1 MDLSRFGSA
10 PPWSLGVEEE
20 LMLVDAETL
29 EPARD
34 GFSRV
39 FGEATER
46 IKPELFESFVEIT
59 TTVVETPEEAEAELR
74 SLRHEAAERA
84 AAHGLAVLATG
95 SHPTARGR
103 VPLVPVER
111 YRRLKAKLGPQLYRQ
126 HVCGLHVHVSVPDP
140 DTCLRAFEGVVPRLP
155 GLLAASAN
163 SPFWDGAESGWRS
176 IRSQILLEMPTGG
189 PPPRAAELGRLAGRD
204 PRRQQAPPLGRLAA
218 AGVRNARGA
227 RCSTSRPRYGGR
239 PSSPPRCS
247 GWCARPRSSDGEPFD
262 RDEYAAQ
269 RDAAGPRGRRARGRA
284 PARARAGGCRPGDR
298 RPDARLTAMATQ
310 TETIQVGGVRC
321 ERCVMRLAHALEG
334 HEGLE
339 GANANLMGQ
348 VTLAWDD
355 EQTSREA
362 IVERLAKAGFP
373 ELAAV

>member
-1 MDLSRFGSA
+1 MDLSRFGAA

-59 TTVVETPEEAEAELR
+59 TPVVSTTEEAERELR
-74 SLRHEAAERA
+74 ALRHEVAERA

-103 VPLVPVER
+103 VPIVPVQR
-111 YRRLKAKLGPQLYRQ
+111 YRKLMAQLGPRLYRQ

-140 DTCLRAFEGVVPRLP
+140 DSCLRAFEGVVPALP

-163 SPFWDGAESGWRS
+163 SPFWDGVESGRRS

-189 PPPRAAELGRLAGRD
+189 TPPLLRNWDDWQAATRGDSTRRHWDAWPRPEYGTLEVRVLDQPTSLRLTTELAAEVQRLVRE
-204 PRRQQAPPLGRLAA
+204 AA
-218 AGVRNARGA
+218 E
-227 RCSTSRPRYGGR
+227 T
-239 PSSPPRCS
+239 
-247 GWCARPRSSDGEPFD
+247 DGLPYD
-262 RDEYAAQ
+262 REEYASL
-269 RDAAGPRGRRARGRA
+269 RDAAGRD
-284 PARARAGGCRPGDR
+284 GGGPE
-298 RPDARLTAMATQ
+298 A
-310 TETIQVGGVRC
+310 
-321 ERCVMRLAHALEG
+321 ERQLELG
-334 HEGLE
+334 
-339 GANANLMGQ
+339 
-348 VTLAWDD
+348 
-355 EQTSREA
+355 
-362 IVERLAKAGFP
+362 P
-373 ELAAV
+373 EAAVRELVALTLG